1 MITPGAARTEASVTA
16 EFTSLDSRANALG
29 EEDIAAG
36 SIRREEF
43 SATSGETPF
52 THAILQNVGGDQTLS
67 LGASDGDKAVSP
79 DTDLVYVVF
88 SGDPVYPGGADS
100 SKGCFGLLVTWSTYL
115 VHCHTYR
122 GVGDAG
128 WAGATKGPSDSACVI
143 ETWLQIRGS
152 TSTYYDLPG
161 TRRYL
166 RAGARQQQ
174 HVLDGSSP
182 PALVPASRLE
192 RAAYITCDGACLI
205 TEDRLTDIGL
215 DRVASVRLLA
225 RYVMSDADYNDLTG
239 AGVASPEALLTDSV
253 LTVHVVRNTEMP

>member
-1 MITPGAARTEASVTA
+1 MITPGAARTAASVTA

-52 THAILQNVGGDQTLS
+52 THAILQEVGGDKTLV
-67 LGASDGDKAVSP
+67 LGTSDGDKAVSP
-79 DTDLVYVVF
+79 DTELVLVLFASDSVI
-88 SGDPVYPGGADS
+88 PGGADS
-100 SKGCFGLLVTWSTYL
+100 SKGCHGLLVTWSTYL

-122 GVGDAG
+122 GVGDSG
-128 WAGATKGPSDSACVI
+128 WAGATKGPSDSACVV
-143 ETWLQIRGS
+143 ETWLQVRGS
-152 TSTYYDLPG
+152 TSTFYDLPG

-174 HVLDGSSP
+174 YVDDGSGG
-182 PALVPASRLE
+182 LVLVSRLE

-215 DRVASVRLLA
+215 DRVSGVRLVG
-225 RYVMSDADYNDLTG
+225 RYVMSDLDYGNITG

-253 LTVHVVRNTEMP
+253 LAVHVVRNEEMT

>member
-1 MITPGAARTEASVTA
+1 MITPGAARTAASVTA

-36 SIRREEF
+36 SVRREEF

-52 THAILQNVGGDQTLS
+52 THAILQEVGGDKS
-67 LGASDGDKAVSP
+67 LFLGTSDGDKAVSP
-79 DTDLVYVVF
+79 DTELVYVSL
-88 SGDPVYPGGADS
+88 SGDAVIPGGADS
-100 SKGCFGLLVTWSTYL
+100 SKGCHGLLVTWSTYL

-122 GVGDAG
+122 GVGDSG
-128 WAGATKGPSDSACVI
+128 WAGATKGPSDSACIV
-143 ETWLQIRGS
+143 ETWLQVRGS
-152 TSTYYDLPG
+152 TSTFYDLPG

-166 RAGARQQQ
+166 RAGARQVQL
-174 HVLDGSSP
+174 VGSP
-182 PALVPASRLE
+182 PAAASRLE

-215 DRVASVRLLA
+215 DRVSGVRLVG
-225 RYVMSDADYNDLTG
+225 RYVMSDLDYGNITG

-253 LTVHVVRNTEMP
+253 LAVHVVRNAEMP

>member
-1 MITPGAARTEASVTA
+1 MITPGAARTSASVTA

-43 SATSGETPF
+43 SATSGEKPF
-52 THAILQNVGGDQTLS
+52 THGILQEVGGDKTLV
-67 LGASDGDKAVSP
+67 LGTSDGDKAVSP
-79 DTDLVYVVF
+79 NTELVLVLFATDAVI
-88 SGDPVYPGGADS
+88 PGGADS
-100 SKGCFGLLVTWSTYL
+100 SKGCHGLLVTWSTYL

-122 GVGDAG
+122 GVGDSG

-143 ETWLQIRGS
+143 ETWLQVRGS
-152 TSTYYDLPG
+152 TSTFYDLPG

-174 HVLDGSSP
+174 MTGSP
-182 PALVPASRLE
+182 PAVANRLE

-205 TEDRLTDIGL
+205 TEDRLTDISL
-215 DRVASVRLLA
+215 DRVSGVRLVG
-225 RYVMSDADYNDLTG
+225 RYVMSHLDYGNITG

-253 LTVHVVRNTEMP
+253 LTVHVVRNAEMP